1 MATERF
7 DAIVVGAGPAG
18 SAAAITMARAG
29 LSVVLFER
37 GEYPGAKNVM
47 GGVMYGRMLA
57 DVLPETAAQAPM
69 ERRIVEER
77 VWMATPSSA
86 VSVGF
91 RSAAHGGGTPEGP
104 DVVAPQAS
112 ASAPNAFTVLRAQ
125 FDRWFAAQA
134 EAVGALLIT
143 GTTVEDVIRQDGRV
157 VGVRAGREGGDVYGD
172 VVIICDGVDS
182 FLAQKAGLQR
192 RPIEP
197 SEVALAVKEIIALPR
212 EVINQRF
219 AVRDDEGVTIE
230 VYGSVTQG
238 MAGYGFIYTNRESLS
253 VGIGALL
260 SHLMQTKI
268 TPYDLLAGFKQH
280 PLVARLIEGGAA
292 QEYAAH
298 AIPEGGYAAMPNLFG
313 DGVLVAGDAAMM
325 VNGLHREGSNLAM
338 TAGRLAGETV
348 IRARARGDISARGLA
363 VYEELLNASFVLAD
377 LRKYRRLPALIDR
390 RPELLQIYP
399 QLVNEAVEEMLTV
412 DGTSKRAKQKA
423 IWRHIKE
430 TRRPWQMLKD
440 LYEGWK
446 AIR

>member
-18 SAAAITMARAG
+18 AAAAITMARAG

-57 DVLPETAAQAPM
+57 DVLPETFAQAPM
-69 ERRIVEER
+69 ERVIVEER

-91 RSAAHGGGTPEGP
+91 RSAAHGDGDRAGRAPGGNF
-104 DVVAPQAS
+104 
-112 ASAPNAFTVLRAQ
+112 PNAFTVLRAQ

-134 EAVGALLIT
+134 EAAGALLIT
-143 GTTVEDVIRQDGRV
+143 GTTVDDVIHQDGRV

-172 VVIICDGVDS
+172 VVVICDGVNS

-197 SEVALAVKEIIALPR
+197 SEMALAVKEIIALPR
-212 EVINQRF
+212 EVINERY
-219 AVRDDEGVTIE
+219 AVGDGEGVTIE

-253 VGIGALL
+253 VGIGALI
-260 SHLMQTKI
+260 SHLMRTKI
-268 TPYDLLAGFKQH
+268 TPYALLEGFKQH
-280 PLVARLIEGGAA
+280 PLVARLIEGGQP
-292 QEYAAH
+292 QEYSAH
-298 AIPEGGYAAMPNLFG
+298 AIPEGGYEAMPNLFG
-313 DGVLVAGDAAMM
+313 DGVLIAGDAAMM

-348 IRARARGDISARGLA
+348 VEAKRRGDVSAAALSGYRDRL
-363 VYEELLNASFVLAD
+363 ERSFVLQD
-377 LRKYRRLPALIDR
+377 LRKYRALPALADR
-390 RPELLQIYP
+390 RPELLAIYP
-399 QLVNEAVEEMLTV
+399 QLVNEVVEEMLTV
-412 DGTSKRAKQKA
+412 DGLSKRAKQKK
-423 IWRHIKE
+423 IFRHLRA
-430 TRRPWQMLKD
+430 RRSLWQVAKD
-440 LYEGWK
+440 LYTGWK

>member
-1 MATERF
+1 VATERF

-57 DVLPETAAQAPM
+57 DVLGESAAQAPM

-77 VWMATPSSA
+77 LWMATPSSA
-86 VSVGF
+86 VSVGY
-91 RSAAHGGGTPEGP
+91 RSAAHGETVGGPRAET
-104 DVVAPQAS
+104 AQA
-112 ASAPNAFTVLRAQ
+112 AAGVPNAFTVLRAQ

-134 EAVGALLIT
+134 EAAGALLIT

-157 VGVRAGREGGDVYGD
+157 VGVRAGREGGDIYGD
-172 VVIICDGVDS
+172 VVIICDGVNS

-192 RPIEP
+192 RPVEP
-197 SEVALAVKEIIALPR
+197 SEMALAVKEIIGLPR
-212 EVINQRF
+212 QVINERF
-219 AVRDDEGVTIE
+219 AVADDEGVTIE

-253 VGIGALL
+253 VGIGALI
-260 SHLMQTKI
+260 SHLMRTKI
-268 TPYDLLAGFKQH
+268 TPYALLDGFKQH
-280 PLVARLIEGGAA
+280 PLVARLIEGGQP
-292 QEYAAH
+292 QEYSAH
-298 AIPEGGYAAMPNLFG
+298 AIPEGGYEAMPNLFG
-313 DGVLVAGDAAMM
+313 DGVLIAGDAAMM

-348 IRARARGDISARGLA
+348 VEAKRRGDVSAVALA
-363 VYEELLNASFVLAD
+363 GYRERLEQSFVLAD
-377 LRKYRRLPALIDR
+377 LRKYRALPALADR
-390 RPELLQIYP
+390 RPELMTIYP

-412 DGTSKRAKQKA
+412 DGLSKRAKQKK
-423 IWRHIKE
+423 IWR
-430 TRRPWQMLKD
+430 RLRAGRSLWQILKD
-440 LYEGWK
+440 GYAGWK

>member
-1 MATERF
+1 VATERF

-57 DVLPETAAQAPM
+57 DVLGESAAQAPM

-77 VWMATPSSA
+77 LWMATPSSA
-86 VSVGF
+86 VSVGY
-91 RSAAHGGGTPEGP
+91 RSAAHGETAGGPRAET
-104 DVVAPQAS
+104 AQA
-112 ASAPNAFTVLRAQ
+112 AAGVPNAFTVLRAQ

-134 EAVGALLIT
+134 EAAGALLIT

-172 VVIICDGVDS
+172 VVVICDGVNS

-192 RPIEP
+192 RPVEP
-197 SEVALAVKEIIALPR
+197 SEMALAVKEIIGLPR
-212 EVINQRF
+212 QVINERF
-219 AVRDDEGVTIE
+219 AVADDEGVTIE

-253 VGIGALL
+253 VGIGALI
-260 SHLMQTKI
+260 SHLMRTKI
-268 TPYDLLAGFKQH
+268 TPYALLDGFKQH
-280 PLVARLIEGGAA
+280 PLVARLIEGGQP
-292 QEYAAH
+292 QEYSAH
-298 AIPEGGYAAMPNLFG
+298 AIPEGGYEAMPNLFG
-313 DGVLVAGDAAMM
+313 DGVLIAGDAAMM

-348 IRARARGDISARGLA
+348 VEAKRRGDVSAVALA
-363 VYEELLNASFVLAD
+363 GYRERLERSFVLAD
-377 LRKYRRLPALIDR
+377 LRKYRGLPALADR
-390 RPELLQIYP
+390 RPELMAIYP

-412 DGTSKRAKQKA
+412 DGLSKRAKQKK
-423 IWRHIKE
+423 IWR
-430 TRRPWQMLKD
+430 RLRAGRSLWQMAKD
-440 LYEGWK
+440 LYVGWK

>member
-57 DVLPETAAQAPM
+57 DVLGEAAAQAPM
-69 ERRIVEER
+69 ERRVVEER
-77 VWMATPSSA
+77 LWMATPSSA
-86 VSVGF
+86 VSVGY
-91 RSAAHGGGTPEGP
+91 RSAAHG
-104 DVVAPQAS
+104 ARS
-112 ASAPNAFTVLRAQ
+112 ASPTEGTAPARVAVPNAFTVLRAQ

-134 EAVGALLIT
+134 EAAGALLIT

-157 VGVRAGREGGDVYGD
+157 VGVRAGREGGDVFGD
-172 VVIICDGVDS
+172 VVIICDGVNS

-192 RPIEP
+192 RPVEP
-197 SEVALAVKEIIALPR
+197 SEMALAVKEIIGLPR
-212 EVINQRF
+212 EVINERF
-219 AVRDDEGVTIE
+219 AVSDDEGATIE

-253 VGIGALL
+253 VGIGALI
-260 SHLMQTKI
+260 SHLMRTKI
-268 TPYDLLAGFKQH
+268 TPYALLDGFKEH
-280 PLVARLIEGGAA
+280 PLVARLIEGGQP
-292 QEYAAH
+292 QEYSAH
-298 AIPEGGYAAMPNLFG
+298 AIPEGGYEAMPNLFG
-313 DGVLVAGDAAMM
+313 DGVLIAGDAAMM

-348 IRARARGDISARGLA
+348 VEAKRRGDVSAAALA
-363 VYEELLNASFVLAD
+363 GYRERLEQSFVLQD
-377 LRKYRRLPALIDR
+377 LRKYRALPALADR
-390 RPELLQIYP
+390 RPELMAIYP

-412 DGTSKRAKQKA
+412 DGLSKRAKQKK
-423 IWRHIKE
+423 IWRRLRAGR
-430 TRRPWQMLKD
+430 TLWQILKD
-440 LYEGWK
+440 GYAGWK

>member
-18 SAAAITMARAG
+18 SAAALTMARAG

-47 GGVMYGRMLA
+47 GGVMYGRMLQ
-57 DVLPETAAQAPM
+57 DLVPGFFGQAPI
-69 ERRIVEER
+69 ERVIVEER
-77 VWMATPSSA
+77 VWMAAPSSA
-86 VSVGF
+86 VSVGY
-91 RSAAHGGGTPEGP
+91 RSAAP
-104 DVVAPQAS
+104 DRGA
-112 ASAPNAFTVLRAQ
+112 APNAFTVLRAP

-134 EAVGALLIT
+134 EAAGALLIT
-143 GTTVEDVIRQDGRV
+143 GTTVEDVITDGGRI

-172 VVIICDGVDS
+172 VVVICDGVNS
-182 FLAQKAGLQR
+182 FLAQKAGLAR

-197 SEVALAVKEIIALPR
+197 SEMALAVKEIIALPR
-212 EVINQRF
+212 EVINERF
-219 AVRDDEGVTIE
+219 AVRDGEGVTIE
-230 VYGSVTQG
+230 VYGSVTRG

-298 AIPEGGYAAMPNLFG
+298 AIPEGGYAAMPNLYG

-348 IRARARGDISARGLA
+348 IRARARGDVSARGLA
-363 VYEELLNASFVLAD
+363 VYEELLNASFVLPD

-399 QLVNEAVEEMLTV
+399 QLMNEAVEEMLTV

-423 IWRHIKE
+423 IWRHIRE
-430 TRRPWQMLKD
+430 TRRPWRLLKD

>member
-18 SAAAITMARAG
+18 AAAAITMAHAG

-37 GEYPGAKNVM
+37 GEYAGAKNVM

-57 DVLPETAAQAPM
+57 DVLPETIAQAPM
-69 ERRIVEER
+69 ERVIVEER

-91 RSAAHGGGTPEGP
+91 RSAAHGGADPGGP
-104 DVVAPQAS
+104 ARNGIV
-112 ASAPNAFTVLRAQ
+112 PNAFTVLRAQ

-134 EAVGALLIT
+134 EAAGALLIT
-143 GTTVEDVIRQDGRV
+143 GTTVEDLIKRDGRV

-172 VVIICDGVDS
+172 VVVICDGVNS

-197 SEVALAVKEIIALPR
+197 SEMALAVKEIIALPR

-253 VGIGALL
+253 VGIGALI
-260 SHLMQTKI
+260 SHLMRTKI
-268 TPYDLLAGFKQH
+268 TPYALLEGFKQH
-280 PLVARLIEGGAA
+280 PLVARVIEGGQP
-292 QEYAAH
+292 QEYSAH
-298 AIPEGGYAAMPNLFG
+298 AIPEGGYEAMPNLFG
-313 DGVLVAGDAAMM
+313 DGVLIAGDAAMM

-348 IRARARGDISARGLA
+348 VEAKRRGDLSAAGLA
-363 VYEELLNASFVLAD
+363 GYRDRLEQSFVLQD
-377 LRKYRRLPALIDR
+377 LRKYRALPALADR
-390 RPELLQIYP
+390 RPDLLQIYP
-399 QLVNEAVEEMLTV
+399 QLLNEVVEEMLTV
-412 DGTSKRAKQKA
+412 DGLSKRAKQKK
-423 IWRHIKE
+423 IFRHLRS
-430 TRRPWQMLKD
+430 RRPLWQMVKD
-440 LYEGWK
+440 LYTGWK

>member
-1 MATERF
+1 VATERF

-77 VWMATPSSA
+77 VWMAAPASA

-91 RSAAHGGGTPEGP
+91 RSAAHGG
-104 DVVAPQAS
+104 AL
-112 ASAPNAFTVLRAQ
+112 PNAFTVLRAQ

-134 EAVGALLIT
+134 EAEGALLIT
-143 GTTVEDVIRQDGRV
+143 GTTVDDVIRQDGRV

-172 VVIICDGVDS
+172 VVVICDGVNS

-197 SEVALAVKEIIALPR
+197 SEMALAVKEIIALPR

-253 VGIGALL
+253 VGIGALI
-260 SHLMQTKI
+260 SHLMRTKI
-268 TPYDLLAGFKQH
+268 TPYALLEGFKQH
-280 PLVARLIEGGAA
+280 PLVARLIEGGQP

-298 AIPEGGYAAMPNLFG
+298 AIPEGGYEAMPNLFG
-313 DGVLVAGDAAMM
+313 DGVLIAGDAAMM

-348 IRARARGDISARGLA
+348 VEAKRRSNLSAAALA
-363 VYEELLNASFVLAD
+363 GYRDRLEQSFVLQD
-377 LRKYRRLPALIDR
+377 LRKYRALPALADR
-390 RPELLQIYP
+390 RPELLQVYP
-399 QLVNEAVEEMLTV
+399 QLVNEVVEEMLTV
-412 DGTSKRAKQKA
+412 DGLSKRAKQKK
-423 IWRHIKE
+423 IWRHLRA
-430 TRRPWQMLKD
+430 TRSRWQVVKD
-440 LYEGWK
+440 LYAGWK